1 MRWPCSTRSSS
12 RACGPSAIRGVA
24 TSHSTSS
31 SPTSAACTASSPSIS
46 DHFEHGTLERGLPR
60 SDLPVLFIH
69 GEHDP
74 LPLRTTTDT
83 AALIA
88 RARVVVVEGAGH
100 LPWFEQP
107 DGLRE
112 AVSDFVYG

>member
-1 MRWPCSTRSSS
+1 M
-12 RACGPSAIRGVA
+12 A

-31 SPTSAACTASSPSIS
+31 SPTSAGCTASSPSIS